1 MFPLWNWVKLKIV
14 DDLFKLF
21 IKKNQDSST
30 SEESKNVYPSVFVSL
45 FLVSIY
51 VKYFFDAVR
60 NQT

>member
-60 NQT
+60 NPT

>member
-1 MFPLWNWVKLKIV
+1 MTYLNSLLK
-14 DDLFKLF
+14 
-21 IKKNQDSST
+21 KKQDSST
-30 SEESKNVYPSVFVSL
+30 SEESKNVYPTAFVSL

>member
-1 MFPLWNWVKLKIV
+1 MFPLWNWVKLKII

-21 IKKNQDSST
+21 IKKKQDSAT
-30 SEESKNVYPSVFVSL
+30 SEESKNVYPTVFVSL

>member
-1 MFPLWNWVKLKIV
+1 MFPLWNWVKLKII

-21 IKKNQDSST
+21 IKKKQDSAT
-30 SEESKNVYPSVFVSL
+30 SEESKNVYPTVFVSL
-45 FLVSIY
+45 ILVSIY

>member
-21 IKKNQDSST
+21 IKKNQDSSS

>member
-1 MFPLWNWVKLKIV
+1 MTYLNSLLK
-14 DDLFKLF
+14 
-21 IKKNQDSST
+21 KKQDSST